1 MGQKMKSIT
10 IRDVA
15 EAAKVSI
22 GTVSMVL
29 NGSEKVSEFTRQHVQ
44 RTIDA
49 MGYRRNPHARSLS
62 QNKSYNIGFVVTD
75 LTNPFFGSMVGLL
88 QNEINERD
96 NSLVLGMTQN
106 QIPLEKRA
114 IERLLRID
122 VDGLIL
128 VPAHTREADTAH
140 IRELIQRGLPLVFIS
155 SHYAGLEQGCV
166 MTDLS
171 RGAYLLVRHLLDKGR
186 RRIAFAGGYRG
197 LTLTEKRIDGYR
209 RAHADAGVQVDE
221 RMIIEAEPIFEGGQE
236 AATKLLQGAVK
247 PDAVVS
253 VNDLVCMGVLSRLR
267 ERGMRVPE
275 DVAVAGYD
283 DLVFS
288 SMLETPLTTVRQPLR
303 AMCARAAD
311 MLFRQIAG
319 EESNA
324 RPVLLEP
331 ELVVRAST

>member
-1 MGQKMKSIT
+1 MKRTT

-15 EAAKVSI
+15 EAAKVSV

-29 NGSEKVSEFTRQHVQ
+29 NDSDKVNEFTRQHVL

-49 MGYRRNPHARSLS
+49 LGYRRNPHARSLS

-75 LTNPFFGSMVGLL
+75 LTNPFFGSMVGYM
-88 QNEINERD
+88 QNEINDRD

-106 QIPLEKRA
+106 LIPLEKRA
-114 IERLLRID
+114 IERLIRVD

-128 VPAHTREADTAH
+128 VPAHTRDHDTSH
-140 IRELIQRGLPLVFIS
+140 IRALIHQGLPLVFIS
-155 SHYAGLEQGCV
+155 SHYAGLEHGCV
-166 MTDLS
+166 MTDLAQ
-171 RGAYLLVRHLLDKGR
+171 GAYLLARHLLDKGR

-197 LTLTEKRIDGYR
+197 LILTEQRIEGYR
-209 RAHADAGVQVDE
+209 RAHVEAGVPVDE
-221 RMIIEAEPIFEGGQE
+221 RMIIEAEPVFEGGRE
-236 AATKLLQGAVK
+236 AAAKLFEGDVK
-247 PDAVVS
+247 PDAVIS
-253 VNDLVCMGVLSRLR
+253 VNDLVCMGVLSYLR
-267 ERGMRVPE
+267 ETGVRVPE
-275 DVAVAGYD
+275 DVALAGYD

-319 EESNA
+319 EEPEA
-324 RPVLLEP
+324 RPVLLPP